1 MKRQQ
6 IFMLLFLALLLI
18 SGCSD
23 SDDTGS
29 EQVPIELHATGDG
42 KVETKADQTI
52 TQAFGTTVF
61 ASMREK
67 DYTGLTQ
74 PANAKEWKKDTEV
87 QTNGSVSL
95 PGNPTYPENGD
106 WLYLVAVAPKIS
118 SYDDGTGEA
127 TYALT
132 GRTDLMYARQIRGN
146 RWDGSRFSNTDGSVT
161 PLVYTHL
168 LTQLTFKA
176 KKENLDG
183 LTIKVK
189 KISVTTTN
197 SVTLALTDGKTSFS
211 GSGELSV
218 TFPEEGIDVSG
229 TEVIELTGA
238 LLLPPLASASDSYQL
253 TVETSVGTFSGLT
266 IEAQS
271 PGGTLS
277 FGEGVSHEI
286 TLNISDKELGISSVD
301 VSEWVPVVNNDDLV
315 LID

>member
-52 TQAFGTTVF
+52 AKAFSTTVF
-61 ASMREK
+61 ASMRDK
-67 DYTGLTQ
+67 DYSNLTQ
-74 PANAKEWKKDTEV
+74 PAHAEEWKKDTEV

-95 PGNPTYPENGD
+95 PGKPTYPEDGG

-118 SYDDGTGEA
+118 SYNADAGEV
-127 TYALT
+127 THALT
-132 GRTDLMYARQIRGN
+132 GTTDLMYAQQIRGN
-146 RWDGSRFSNTDGSVT
+146 RWDGSRFTNLDGTTT
-161 PLVYTHL
+161 PLVYNHL

-197 SVTLALTDGKTSFS
+197 SVTLALADGKRSFS

-218 TFPEEGIDVSG
+218 TFPDEGIDVSN
-229 TEVIELTGA
+229 TEATSLTGA
-238 LLLPPLASASDSYQL
+238 LLLPPLAGTSASYEL

-266 IEAQS
+266 IQPES
-271 PGGTLS
+271 SGGTLS
-277 FGEGVSHEI
+277 FGEGISHEI
-286 TLNISDKELGISSVD
+286 TLSITDKELGISSIE
-301 VSEWVPVVNNDDLV
+301 VSEWTPVVNNDDLV
-315 LID
+315 LIE